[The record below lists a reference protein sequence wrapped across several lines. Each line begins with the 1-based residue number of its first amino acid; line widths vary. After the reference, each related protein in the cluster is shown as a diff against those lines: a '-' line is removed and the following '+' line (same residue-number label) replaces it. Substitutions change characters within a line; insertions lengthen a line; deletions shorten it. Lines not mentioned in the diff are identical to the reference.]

1 MTFKSVVQKLT
12 TTAATLYTTPNDTSS
27 IIFSGVISN
36 TSSVEEVTSSAKEAV
51 TVSLYLTNGST
62 NVYLLAE
69 TEIQYGSSVTLPKIL
84 VKPGYSIVGIA
95 VGDASNN
102 AVDITLSI
110 LEVTSTDA

>member
-1 MTFKSVVQKLT
+1 MTWKSVVQELT
-12 TTAATLYTTPNDTSS
+12 RTAASLYTAPNDTSS
-27 IIFSGVISN
+27 IIVSGVISN
-36 TSSVEEVTSSAKEAV
+36 TSSAKEAV

-95 VGDASNN
+95 VEDASNN
-102 AVDITLSI
+102 DVDMTLSI
-110 LEVTSTDA
+110 LEVASTDA

>member
-1 MTFKSVVQKLT
+1 MTFKSVIQKLT

-36 TSSVEEVTSSAKEAV
+36 TSSAKEAV

-110 LEVTSTDA
+110 LEVASTDA